1 MIALSALFRSLG
13 VTAVTLINIA
23 LKNVRKKLSSYLI
36 YFFSTSFS
44 VVIFNLFCSMYYNP
58 TFENYRFG
66 TGKMSVLFR
75 GAAVAVFLFAII
87 FILYSGNYF
96 IKTQKKEIAIY
107 SLLGMRKEKIA
118 IMMFL
123 ETFFIGLLAVAFGI
137 LIGTFSSGFFTSLL
151 MRLMAEGTSIPF
163 YVDLKAILVT
173 ILAFIALFIIS
184 GVRAYKTIYKCTL
197 IDLLSAAKQKEGVPA
212 FSPLGVVAALVLLAA
227 GYVISA
233 KMDVNVSGMHLLFP
247 AFIGTVCITFGTL
260 FLFRNLIPMAIASVK
275 KRKLFYYRTS
285 NFIGVSQIAFRL
297 KANSKMLAVIALLTS
312 ITITMVSASYSFYS
326 AIKGDATE
334 CYAPFSYLAKNI
346 TEQQHEKI
354 LKTISS
360 IGDVTVTAKDKIELI
375 NVSMQN
381 DQYAVK
387 DEQTGEAVPGKS
399 VKAYL
404 MSESMYLKIIS
415 ETHADRGSYSETRTN
430 FTGGL
435 NDQTC
440 YFIDGNAVADYSKK
454 LPGQQI
460 QVSFRG
466 QSTSYTVSG
475 AAQHKYI
482 GALDLYKHPTVV
494 VSDNTYQRYR
504 SQVSAD
510 EIDTFYGFQF
520 NDDMKSGRSVDAI
533 NQFIPARFHTSG
545 LPANMSYIGIY
556 KANFAL
562 FGSYVFIGFFLG
574 ILFLLASG
582 SVMYYKL
589 IMEAQEEAPRYEILR
604 KTGMKKDEVLSS
616 VVKQLG
622 LIYGIPLFVGLIHT
636 VFALLTYNRMLGS
649 MGQQTPTL
657 KNAAMAVT
665 LFIAVYGAFYALSV
679 KSFHGIVWKQ
689 AVGNAK

>member
-1 MIALSALFRSLG
+1 M
-13 VTAVTLINIA
+13 
-23 LKNVRKKLSSYLI
+23 I

-75 GAAVAVFLFAII
+75 GAAVAVLLFATI

-118 IMMFL
+118 VMMFL
-123 ETFFIGLLAVAFGI
+123 EIFLIGLLAVAFGT
-137 LIGTFSSGFFTSLL
+137 LIGSFSSGFFTSLL

-163 YVDLKAILVT
+163 NVEPKAILVT

-184 GVRAYKTIYKCTL
+184 GIRAYQTIYRYTL
-197 IDLLSAAKQKEGVPA
+197 IELLSATKQREGVPA
-212 FSPLGVVAALVLLAA
+212 FSPLGAVAALVLWAI
-227 GYVISA
+227 GYAISI
-233 KMDVNVSGMHLLFP
+233 MMNVDVSGMHLLFP
-247 AFIGTVCITFGTL
+247 TFIGAFCITIGTF
-260 FLFRNLIPMAIASVK
+260 FLFGNFIPMTIALLK

-285 NFIGVSQIAFRL
+285 NFISISQIAFRL
-297 KANSKMLAVIALLTS
+297 KANSKMLAVVALLTA
-312 ITITMVSASYSFYS
+312 ITVTMVSASYSFYS
-326 AIKGDATE
+326 AIKGEGTE
-334 CYAPFSYLAKNI
+334 CYAPFSYLVKNI

-360 IGDVTVTAKDKIELI
+360 IGDVTVTAEDKIELI
-375 NVSMQN
+375 NISMQN

-387 DEQTGEAVPGKS
+387 DQLTGEAVLGKS

-415 ETHADRGSYSETRTN
+415 ETHAAKGSYSESGTN

-440 YFIDGNAVADYSKK
+440 YFLDGNAVNDYCKN

-460 QVSFRG
+460 KVSFYG
-466 QSTSYTVSG
+466 ESTSYTVNG
-475 AAQHKYI
+475 ASMHKYI
-482 GALDLYKHPTVV
+482 GALDLYKQPTVV

-504 SQVSAD
+504 SQASTD
-510 EIDTFYGFQF
+510 GIDTFYGFQF
-520 NDDMKSGRSVDAI
+520 DDDMKSERTVDAI
-533 NQFIPARFHTSG
+533 NQFIPARFHISG
-545 LPANMSYIGIY
+545 LPGNMSYIGIY

-562 FGSYVFIGFFLG
+562 FGSYMFIGFFLG
-574 ILFLLASG
+574 ILFLLAMG

-604 KTGMKKDEVLSS
+604 KTGMKKGEVLSS
-616 VVKQLG
+616 VAKQLG

-657 KNAAMAVT
+657 QNAAKAVI
-665 LFIAVYGAFYALSV
+665 LFVAVYGAFYALSV
-679 KSFHGIVWKQ
+679 KSYHSIVWRR
-689 AVGNAK
+689 AGGSTNH

>member
-1 MIALSALFRSLG
+1 MIA
-13 VTAVTLINIA
+13 VTFTNIA
-23 LKNVRKKLSSYLI
+23 FKNVRKKFSSYLV

-66 TGKMSVLFR
+66 AGKMSVLFR

-87 FILYSGNYF
+87 FVLYSGNYF
-96 IKTQKKEIAIY
+96 IKTQKKEMAIY

-118 IMMFL
+118 VMMFL

-163 YVDLKAILVT
+163 YVEPEAILVT

-184 GVRAYKTIYKCTL
+184 GIRAYQTIYKYTL
-197 IDLLSAAKQKEGVPA
+197 IDLLSATKQSEGVLDYSL
-212 FSPLGVVAALVLLAA
+212 FGAATAIGLLAI
-227 GYVISA
+227 GYIFSA
-233 KMDVNVSGMHLLFP
+233 VMNADVGGMQLLFP
-247 AFIGTVCITFGTL
+247 AFIVIGCVTSGTYL
-260 FLFRNLIPMAIASVK
+260 LFRNFVPLAIAVI
-275 KRKLFYYRTS
+275 KRNRLFYYRTS
-285 NFIGVSQIAFRL
+285 NFVSVSQIVFWL
-297 KANSKMLAVIALLTS
+297 KANSKMLAIIALLTS

-326 AIKGDATE
+326 MIKGDGTE

-360 IGDVTVTAKDKIELI
+360 IGDVTVTAEDKIELI

-387 DEQTGEAVPGKS
+387 DQQTGEAVPGKS

-404 MSESMYLKIIS
+404 MSESIYLKIIS
-415 ETHADRGSYSETRTN
+415 ETHAARGSYSETRTD

-440 YFIDGNAVADYSKK
+440 YFLDGNAVTDYCKN

-460 QVSFRG
+460 NIEFCG
-466 QSTSYTVSG
+466 ESTSYTANG
-475 AAQHKYI
+475 ASMHKYI

-504 SQVSAD
+504 SQASTD
-510 EIDTFYGFQF
+510 GIDTFYGFQF
-520 NDDMKSGRSVDAI
+520 DDDMESGRTVDAI
-533 NQFIPARFHTSG
+533 NQFIPARFHTGG
-545 LPANMSYIGIY
+545 LPGNMSYIGIY

-604 KTGMKKDEVLSS
+604 KTGMKKGEGLSS
-616 VVKQLG
+616 VAKQLG

-636 VFALLTYNRMLGS
+636 LFALLTYNRMLGS
-649 MGQQTPTL
+649 AGQETPTL
-657 KNAAMAVT
+657 LNASKVV
-665 LFIAVYGAFYALSV
+665 LIFILVYSVFYALSV
-679 KSFHGIVWKQ
+679 RSYQNIV
-689 AVGNAK
+689 GRHS